1 VIPSEIPFSPR
12 VASSV
17 KEAATATTTL
27 LPEVS
32 PGVASGLSRTTGV
45 NFADR
50 QPQRFSR
57 VDPRRPPAHDPRY
70 LGGNLDHCATL
81 TEALVL
87 AGFHT
92 ALGRD
97 SQVLADEASV
107 DGLKWVVITSP
118 KGSSQRSV
126 PQTATPPPHV
136 SPNTL
141 MQVQSL
147 GTDSRVHVHAE
158 VFATALDGL
167 TGATSSNLI
176 CHTPGD
182 YWAIDAD
189 RPPADGPPFS
199 SGTMLYCHSF
209 IDALVTAGYEE
220 HLGQTACLLELRADQ
235 SSDTAADDFQ
245 WVVVSSR
252 SFDDRPPSVT
262 FNAYR
267 SVGVSVAARMIDPD
281 RHPNPDP
288 NGDPNGDPAP
298 VGAIVRDSPLA
309 QVEWT
314 AWEHA
319 QARDH
324 NPDPWDLSLRL
335 TPSRAACL
343 PESLDR
349 WPGTHDANGYWTVD
363 LDRPSHL
370 DQRFVGATAFS
381 CHTALNA
388 AVLASY
394 EEADGFH
401 AAIAEN
407 SGDRPG
413 SNWLVLSTRPVSGDA
428 ERSSDING

>member
-1 VIPSEIPFSPR
+1 MSPSKIAISPR
-12 VASSV
+12 AVSSLGHGT
-17 KEAATATTTL
+17 AAATTL
-27 LPEVS
+27 LPEIS
-32 PGVASGLSRTTGV
+32 PGVASGLSRATGM
-45 NFADR
+45 NFADK
-50 QPQRFSR
+50 QPNRFAR
-57 VDPRRPPAHDPRY
+57 IDPRRPPAHDPRY
-70 LGGNLDHCATL
+70 LGGNLDHCTTL

-107 DGLKWVVITSP
+107 DGLNWVIITGP
-118 KGSSQRSV
+118 QGPSQRSV
-126 PQTATPPPHV
+126 QQTATPPPHV

-147 GTDSRVHVHAE
+147 GIDSRVRVHAE
-158 VFATALDGL
+158 VCATALDGL
-167 TGATSSNLI
+167 TGATGPNLA

-189 RPPADGPPFS
+189 RPPADGQHFS
-199 SGTMLYCHSF
+199 AGTMLYCHSF
-209 IDALVTAGYEE
+209 IDALVTAGHED
-220 HLGQTACLLELRADQ
+220 HLGHTACLLELRTDQCSDAAD
-235 SSDTAADDFQ
+235 DDFQ

-252 SFDDRPPSVT
+252 SFDDRPPSVI

-267 SVGVSVAARMIDPD
+267 SVGESVAARLVDP
-281 RHPNPDP
+281 
-288 NGDPNGDPAP
+288 DPNGDPAP
-298 VGAIVRDSPLA
+298 VGTIARDSPLA

-319 QARDH
+319 QKRDQ

-349 WPGTHDANGYWTVD
+349 WPGTHDPNGYWTVD

-370 DQRFVGATAFS
+370 DRRFLGATAFS
-381 CHTALNA
+381 CRSALNA
-388 AVLASY
+388 AMLASY
-394 EEADGFH
+394 EEAAGFH

-407 SGDRPG
+407 SGGRPG
-413 SNWLVLSTRPVSGDA
+413 SNWLVLSTRPFSSDGVQ
-428 ERSSDING
+428 SSDING